1 MRFIAQFTEGYRVS
15 DVYLVKHRQIAVTK
29 NGKEYAN
36 VVLQDRTGTIDAKI
50 WDLTSPGIGDF
61 DALDYTW
68 VEGDVTVYQGSHQ
81 LNIRR
86 IRRAEE
92 GEYRPSDYLPVSPRD
107 LKEMYQEL
115 KALVMSMENPWL
127 RKLSESYYVEDKEFL
142 KAFCY
147 HSAAKSVHHGF
158 VGGLMQH
165 TLSVMNLCDYMAK
178 AHPLLDR
185 DLLLTAAL
193 FHDIGKVSELSDF
206 PENDYTDEGQLIG
219 HIIIGAQ
226 MVHDRI
232 RTIEGFPARLAR
244 ELEHCILAHHGELE
258 YGSPK
263 KPALLEALALS
274 FADNTDAKMET
285 MMEALSGGTPVNK
298 NGWLGFNRFLESN
311 IRPTGEPGAAGQVKA
326 AGTGAPGAEAAVSG
340 NAASGSIRRGEEKMS
355 DRRQGASDRFSNRIE
370 IPGLNG

>member
-1 MRFIAQFTEGYRVS
+1 MRYIEQFTEGYRVS
-15 DVYLVKHRQIAVTK
+15 DVYLVKNRQIAVTR

-61 DALDYTW
+61 EALDYAHI
-68 VEGDVTVYQGSHQ
+68 EGDVILYQGNRQ

-92 GEYRPSDYLPVSPRD
+92 GEYRPADYLPVSPRN

-115 KALVMSMENPWL
+115 KALVMSIENPYL
-127 RKLSESYYVEDKEFL
+127 KQLAVSCYVDDKEFL

-158 VGGLMQH
+158 VGGLLQH
-165 TLSVMNLCDYMAK
+165 TLSVMNLCEYLSKNYEM
-178 AHPLLDR
+178 LDR

-193 FHDIGKVSELSDF
+193 FHDIGKVQELSAF
-206 PENDYTDEGQLIG
+206 PENDYTDGGQLIG
-219 HIIIGAQ
+219 HIIIGTQ

-232 RTIEGFPARLAR
+232 REIDGFPEKLGR

-274 FADNTDAKMET
+274 FADNTDAKLET
-285 MMEALSGGTPVNK
+285 MMEALSSGGAGNK
-298 NGWLGFNRFLESN
+298 NGWLGFNRFLDSN
-311 IRPTGEPGAAGQVKA
+311 IRPTKDMQGLRRGTETSAPDIQAGPTEGSGAAG
-326 AGTGAPGAEAAVSG
+326 E
-340 NAASGSIRRGEEKMS
+340 NEKRS
-355 DRRQGASDRFSNRIE
+355 DRRGGGSDRFANRIE
-370 IPGLNG
+370 FPGWNS